1 MTHSPQRLRRLVVAP
16 VALDAPEIM
25 RLYGTGFHRGWLV
38 LPLSAVKATISS
50 DHNAV
55 SATPD
60 RSQSAFVFNV
70 MWAVVLLA
78 CGRRFVPTHLAL
90 GLVRLNA
97 LRVRRP
103 FGVISAARSPSPVP
117 FVRATI
123 DGNRRRVRMHTA
135 LYERAKCASA

>member
-1 MTHSPQRLRRLVVAP
+1 VTHSPQRRRRPVVAP

-25 RLYGTGFHRGWLV
+25 RLYGTGFHLGRLV

-60 RSQSAFVFNV
+60 RSESAFVFNA

-90 GLVRLNA
+90 GLVRLNP
-97 LRVRRP
+97 LRVRP
-103 FGVISAARSPSPVP
+103 FGVISAARSPSSVP

-123 DGNRRRVRMHTA
+123 DRNRRRVRLHPA
-135 LYERAKCASA
+135 RYERARCASA